1 MTFGALQL
9 AQAMRADLFE
19 IDCDFYL
26 AGPAAFVEALDAE
39 LRAAGVPGVQIHS
52 LMLAEPVGEMA

>member
-1 MTFGALQL
+1 VTFGALQL
-9 AQAMRADLFE
+9 ARAMRADLFE

-39 LRAAGVPGVQIHS
+39 LRAAGVPAAQIHT
-52 LMLAEPVGEMA
+52 LMLTEPVGEMA